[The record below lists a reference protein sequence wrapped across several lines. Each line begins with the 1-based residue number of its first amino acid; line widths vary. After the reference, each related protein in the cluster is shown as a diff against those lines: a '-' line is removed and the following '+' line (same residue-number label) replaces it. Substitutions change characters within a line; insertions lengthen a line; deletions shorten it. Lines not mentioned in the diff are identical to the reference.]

1 MHSMGNSQN
10 KVAPVV
16 ENSEELMTEKLFD
29 AWFYGCIPVYVWP
42 DLAPLGFPS
51 SLFIRCK
58 RSTVAEVS
66 ARITEAINIDHGV
79 YLRNLQVFLADR
91 ETRDWAAPFAIQKVL
106 DAAIGAVKTP

>member
-1 MHSMGNSQN
+1 VRFALASPKSLRRSADDKLHASSQN

-16 ENSEELMTEKLFD
+16 ENIEELMTEKLFD

-51 SLFIRCK
+51 SLYIRCK

-66 ARITEAINIDHGV
+66 ARITAAINIKHGV
-79 YLRNLQVFLADR
+79 YSRNL
-91 ETRDWAAPFAIQKVL
+91 
-106 DAAIGAVKTP
+106 